1 MELKSKIMR
10 KKISQ
15 IAFAIMIVVMLVS
28 CKNTKQKLQ
37 EYVVTYNKSI
47 APSFRADNVTL
58 TTARGYINDSKI
70 ELRFET
76 DLEQS
81 EKNKVATSIAFIRM
95 IKLMIEKDQIP
106 RQLIEEGVQFDVYF
120 LADDNTVL
128 AKEVLTGESLKYLL
142 K

>member
-1 MELKSKIMR
+1 MIN
-10 KKISQ
+10 KISKV
-15 IAFAIMIVVMLVS
+15 AFTLFVVMLLIS

-37 EYVVTYNKSI
+37 EYVVTYNETI
-47 APSFRADNVTL
+47 APGFRAENVTL

-76 DLEQS
+76 NLKQNEGKKIATAVAFARMRQS
-81 EKNKVATSIAFIRM
+81 M
-95 IKLMIEKDQIP
+95 IKNEQIP
-106 RQLIEEGVQFDVYF
+106 TELIEEGVEFHLYY

-128 AKEVLTGESLKYLL
+128 NKEVLTKESLQYL

>member
-1 MELKSKIMR
+1 ML

-15 IAFAIMIVVMLVS
+15 IAFAIMMVLTLVS

-37 EYVVTYNKSI
+37 EYVVTYNKTI

-58 TTARGYINDSKI
+58 TTARGYINDNKI

-76 DLEQS
+76 DLEQN
-81 EKNKVATSIAFIRM
+81 EKNKLATSISFIKM

-120 LADDNTVL
+120 LANDNTVL
-128 AKEVLTGESLKYLL
+128 SKEVLTGESLKYLL

>member
-1 MELKSKIMR
+1 M

-15 IAFAIMIVVMLVS
+15 IVFAIMMVLMLAS

-37 EYVVTYNKSI
+37 EYVTEYNKT
-47 APSFRADNVTL
+47 APSFRADHVTL
-58 TTARGYINDSKI
+58 TTARGYINDNKI

-76 DLEQS
+76 DLEQN
-81 EKNKVATSIAFIRM
+81 EANKLATGISFVKLIKKLIA
-95 IKLMIEKDQIP
+95 KDQIP

-120 LADDNTVL
+120 LANDNTVL
-128 AKEVLTGESLKYLL
+128 GKEILNGESLKYFL